1 MKNVRRT
8 ALPVILSLLLILSAT
23 SFAEGR
29 NVVGVLTGNENFSI
43 LLSALGRAGLA
54 DTLQGEGPFTLFAP
68 TNEAFQKL
76 FEELQISAERLLEH
90 PQLADVLLYHVVA
103 GELMSAELS
112 EDITA
117 QALNEQELT
126 VSLTGGVRINSSN
139 VTTADIQASN
149 GIIHVIDAVL
159 VPPTF
164 QASPQILPPMTVTD
178 FVRTNPDFAILT
190 SALESAGLA
199 ESLRSE
205 GPFTLFAPTDK
216 AFMKLLESL
225 QITAEDLLGHPQ
237 LADVLLNHVVAGNL
251 LSMDLRDGMTEKNL
265 LGQEIRVNLDDGVK
279 INESF
284 VTLPDNI
291 VFNGVIHVI
300 DAVLLPGTF
309 QPTP

>member
-8 ALPVILSLLLILSAT
+8 ALPVILSLLLILSAAG
-23 SFAEGR
+23 FAEGR

-90 PQLADVLLYHVVA
+90 PQLADVLLYHVVT

-112 EDITA
+112 EGMTA
-117 QALNEQELT
+117 RALNEQELT
-126 VSLTGGVRINSSN
+126 VSLTGGVWINSSN

-205 GPFTLFAPTDK
+205 GPFTLFAPTDE
-216 AFMKLLESL
+216 AFMILLEGL

>member
-251 LSMDLRDGMTEKNL
+251 LSTDLRDGMTEKNL